1 TTVALDNNPGM
12 GALDFSFGEALPV
25 ISGTLAFDTLDLR
38 SFLSAF
44 TPLAPTG
51 EAGPG
56 EIDTSFADKINLDLR
71 VSAAH
76 ATAGPVQLADVAA
89 TAQVKNGLAVF
100 DISDASAFGGNIQSS
115 LRFDRKLEGTQVE
128 IRLLASDVDGGAFA
142 TAAGM
147 TRLVPVG
154 TATVSVILKGPGK
167 SWNSIF
173 ENADGS
179 VSATVGPGALTGLN
193 LPAFLKRTDQ
203 GGFFALDDVADGTL
217 PIDGAEIKASISK
230 GVARLDKAEANSA
243 KSKIWLSGIASYAGR
258 GLALSGGIVQP

>member
-1 TTVALDNNPGM
+1 
-12 GALDFSFGEALPV
+12 
-25 ISGTLAFDTLDLR
+25 
-38 SFLSAF
+38 
-44 TPLAPTG
+44 G

-230 GVARLDKAEANSA
+230 G
-243 KSKIWLSGIASYAGR
+243 
-258 GLALSGGIVQP
+258 